1 MTKRRELTWRI
12 AGVAAGA
19 ALLVGVAGAAAA
31 EESDVTGAVDVGV
44 DIAENAEPGA
54 LALTVESASASLVE
68 EGSTDLVRQFTGVLP
83 TVTVTDTRSPEEIP
97 DGAYWYVVGS
107 ASAFTGDDEQDPIPA
122 ESLGWAPEL
131 IDGGASGNVA
141 EGDEVAPELDG
152 GPGLVGQELLAMAFD
167 SSEIRDEQAWTA
179 TADLTMRVDADVAPG
194 NYSALLTLSLF
205 E

>member
-1 MTKRRELTWRI
+1 MTKRREMIWRT
-12 AGVAAGA
+12 AGVAVGT
-19 ALLVGVAGAAAA
+19 ALLVGVAGAAVAA
-31 EESDVTGAVDVGV
+31 ENDSGAVDVEV
-44 DIAENAEPGA
+44 DITESDEPGS
-54 LALTVESASASLVE
+54 LALTVESGSASLVE
-68 EGSTDLVRQFTGVLP
+68 DGSTDLVRQFTAVLP

-107 ASAFTGDDEQDPIPA
+107 ASAFTGDDGQDPLPA
-122 ESLGWAPEL
+122 ESLGWAPQL

-167 SSEIRDEQAWTA
+167 SSEVRDEQSWTA
-179 TADLTMRVDADVAPG
+179 TADLTMRVGTDVAPG
-194 NYSALLTLSLF
+194 SYSSTITLSLF